1 MKKILWVGI
10 IACIVLLNACSIGT
24 TEVDPTSTDQ
34 LKKNQEL
41 VQKYITDNKL
51 SMQQDASGF
60 YYSVD
65 ASNTSTKA
73 AVLGNVV
80 SIKYI
85 ISTISGTVLDSSRI
99 KQNIPQSYIY
109 GVTTSLFNYAV
120 NLMKQGNK
128 GLFLFPQ
135 YSSSSGEPIKLELT
149 LEAVR
154 TETEYID
161 YFQATKYPTSNFTTT
176 STGVRYVV
184 TTANAAGTS
193 ITTGKSVTVK
203 YTGRLL
209 FESKKIDNLGVLYYD
224 SKFDE
229 GNVVF
234 TTGASQMIPG
244 FEEGVSK
251 LKEGEKGVI
260 LIPAAYA
267 YGSKGVS
274 NGTGGYNIPPYASVL
289 FEVEV
294 TSVK

>member
-24 TEVDPTSTDQ
+24 TEVDPTTADQ

-41 VQKYITDNKL
+41 VQKYITDNNL

-60 YYSVD
+60 YYSID

-73 AVLGNVV
+73 AVMGNVV

-99 KQNIPQSYIY
+99 KQNIPQSYVY

-154 TETEYID
+154 TETEYMD

-184 TTANAAGTS
+184 TTANAAGAS
-193 ITTGKSVTVK
+193 ITTGKTATVK
-203 YTGRLL
+203 YVTRLL
-209 FESKKIDNLGVLYYD
+209 FDVKKQDNLGNLYYD
-224 SKFDE
+224 SKLDE
-229 GNVVF
+229 G
-234 TTGASQMIPG
+234 TYDLTLGSSSAIAG
-244 FEEGVSK
+244 FQEGVSK

-267 YGSKGVS
+267 YGSAGVP
-274 NGTGGYNIPPYASVL
+274 NGTGGYNIPPYASLL